1 MQVTKLTKY
10 FQIPKKIFTSRYEET
25 MFKNFNIFIEQ
36 KKILELYIYS
46 L

>member
-10 FQIPKKIFTSRYEET
+10 FQIPIKIFTSRYEET
-25 MFKNFNIFIEQ
+25 MVKNFNGFIER
-36 KKILELYIYS
+36 KENIRTIYS